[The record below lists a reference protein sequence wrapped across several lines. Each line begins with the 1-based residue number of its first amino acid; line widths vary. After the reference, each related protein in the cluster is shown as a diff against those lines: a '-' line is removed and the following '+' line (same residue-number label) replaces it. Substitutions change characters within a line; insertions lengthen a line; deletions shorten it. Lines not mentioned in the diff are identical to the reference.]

1 MGQASRFLV
10 GEPVFRFHDSDS
22 ESSLP
27 SVDSVRSAGFAQVWG
42 SDIRF
47 FPSDEDASVAASSE
61 SLSSSL
67 SRPGL
72 RYRHPQPWMPIL
84 TSAPGIRTLR
94 AYLPLLPQIPEKPEC
109 P

>member
-1 MGQASRFLV
+1 MIRPSEMGQASRFLV

-22 ESSLP
+22 EVSSP
-27 SVDSVRSAGFAQVWG
+27 SVVSVLSAGFAQVWG
-42 SDIRF
+42 DDIRF
-47 FPSDEDASVAASSE
+47 FPSDDDASPAASSA

-72 RYRHPQPWMPIL
+72 RYRHPQPC
-84 TSAPGIRTLR
+84 PGICTLR
-94 AYLPLLPQIPEKPEC
+94 AYLPLQPQIHDKPEC